1 MELSTFGVNK
11 EISKRAR
18 TLEFQTFKEIKSK
31 KKELNSSE
39 ETENSKSLIK
49 ISIPNVYDV
58 ENDD

>member
-1 MELSTFGVNK
+1 MRLSTFGVNE
-11 EISKRAR
+11 EISKRAT
-18 TLEFQTFKEIKSK
+18 TLEFQTYKEIKSK

-39 ETENSKSLIK
+39 ESENSKSLIK